1 MLCLHAARL
10 STIAAFALGCRLGVM
25 QRELWRVGDC
35 WLVAAHTH
43 AMRSVLTAV
52 LLCLPVMAQT
62 PKPAPA
68 PKALVAEV
76 GKAAPSFRVNDD
88 TGAMTKVGGEAKT
101 WTVLAFYPKA
111 STGG

>member
-1 MLCLHAARL
+1 
-10 STIAAFALGCRLGVM
+10 
-25 QRELWRVGDC
+25 
-35 WLVAAHTH
+35 
-43 AMRSVLTAV
+43 MRSVLTAV

-62 PKPAPA
+62 PKPVPAPA
-68 PKALVAEV
+68 PKAVVAEV

-88 TGAMTKVGGEAKT
+88 TGAMTEVGGEAKT

>member
-1 MLCLHAARL
+1 
-10 STIAAFALGCRLGVM
+10 
-25 QRELWRVGDC
+25 
-35 WLVAAHTH
+35 
-43 AMRSVLTAV
+43 MRTLMTTM
-52 LLCLPVMAQT
+52 LLCLPALAQT

-68 PKALVAEV
+68 PKATVAAV

-88 TGAMTKVGGEAKT
+88 TGALVQFGGKRRDGGNPGKV